1 MSDKELVTAFESF
14 DLSPILMG
22 ALEKCG
28 HKKPTPIQEKSIPI
42 LKEGKDLLGLAQTGT
57 GKTAAYSLPLLDKL
71 FKNKKKARPARMRAL
86 ILTPTR
92 ELATQIFENLKIY
105 GKGMAFSNACIIGGE
120 GKKLQ
125 TWAMGKGVDILV
137 ATPGRLLDLI
147 KEGHVLFNQLEFFVL
162 DEADKMFELGF
173 IHDVKKIME
182 KLPDE
187 RQSAFFSATMSPEIM
202 DLSNSFLKNA
212 SRVEVEHKEGNIVQK
227 VQFVEEGLKPVFLK
241 KCLRKRSIK
250 RALVFTKTKIKA
262 DRIVQNLEKAYIKG
276 ISLHSDKTQE
286 DRKHALSLFKKG
298 KVKVLVATD
307 LASRGIDIP
316 FVDLVVNYDLP
327 QNPECY
333 IHRIGRTGRAG
344 KDGMSISYCL
354 KEEKQVLKR
363 IETFLNASLEV
374 E

>member
-1 MSDKELVTAFESF
+1 
-14 DLSPILMG
+14 MG

-105 GKGMAFSNACIIGGE
+105 GKGMAFSNACVIGGE

-125 TWAMGKGVDILV
+125 IWAMGKGVDILV

-262 DRIVQNLEKAYIKG
+262 DRIVQNLEKSYIKG

-286 DRKHALSLFKKG
+286 DRKRALSLFKKG
-298 KVKVLVATD
+298 EVKVLVATD

-327 QNPECY
+327 QTPECY
-333 IHRIGRTGRAG
+333 IHRIGRTGRAS

-354 KEEKQVLKR
+354 KEEKQSLKR
-363 IETFLNASLEV
+363 IENYLNASLEV